1 MRKGDRPAKLQM
13 QRAFDDLMA
22 FCAIFVPDFV
32 LQAVIRCEP
41 ALQNQPLVLLDGP
54 LPTFRVVAVNGA
66 GQKLGVTPGLTK
78 AAAAEF
84 KGVQIRLRN
93 REQETAAH
101 AALLDAAWSVSPRV
115 ENTAIDSV
123 TIDVAGLG
131 ALFGSYE
138 EIGLQLQ
145 MRCSEVGLQVN
156 VAFSENVET
165 ARILASSQA
174 GPTIVPPGHEAQF
187 LKPLSV
193 DLLAPSEELAE
204 VLRNWGIANCGALA
218 ALPVLSLSECV
229 GQKGVRLHAVASGK
243 GNRALILA
251 EPTHT
256 FEEFLE
262 LDDAVEELEP
272 LSFLLGRLLDQLCAR
287 ITARA
292 LSARTIL
299 LKCELQ
305 PAFEEAF
312 DTAQENVRIKQRA
325 GRFQCSLSLPR
336 PTQDAKL
343 LLKLLRL
350 RLQDNPPNAPIRK
363 MWMRVVTDRSRV
375 VQGGLFLPAAPDPD
389 KLELTLAR
397 IASVVGE
404 NNVGSAEVLDS
415 HRPGAFRVMKFLTG
429 ATNSYG
435 PTAAIH
441 KKPQP
446 ELQKAKFAFRY
457 FRPHLSAYVALDE
470 GRPVKVSWK
479 GNTGTVVHASG
490 PWRLSGEWWE
500 ENSWQEDVWEVELSF
515 AGKNLAS
522 SGTYQIVF
530 DAQQKKWFVRGSYD

>member
-1 MRKGDRPAKLQM
+1 
-13 QRAFDDLMA
+13 MA

-32 LQAVIRCEP
+32 LQAVIRSEP
-41 ALQNQPLVLLDGP
+41 ALRKQPLVLLDGP

-84 KGVQIRLRN
+84 RGVQIRLRD
-93 REQETAAH
+93 REQETATH
-101 AALLDAAWSVSPRV
+101 AALMDAAWSVSPRV
-115 ENTAIDSV
+115 ENTAIDLV
-123 TIDVAGLG
+123 TVDVAGLE
-131 ALFGSYE
+131 ALFGSYK

-145 MRCSEVGLQVN
+145 TRCSELGLQVH
-156 VAFSENVET
+156 VAFSENIET
-165 ARILASSQA
+165 ARILASAQA
-174 GPTIVPPGHEAQF
+174 GPTIVPPGREAQF
-187 LKPLSV
+187 LNPLSV

-204 VLRNWGIANCGALA
+204 VLRNWGIASCGALA

-243 GNRALILA
+243 GNRALLLA

-272 LSFLLGRLLDQLCAR
+272 LSFLLGRLLDQLSAR
-287 ITARA
+287 IAGRA
-292 LSARTIL
+292 LSVRTIL
-299 LKCELQ
+299 LKFELQ

-312 DTAQENVRIKQRA
+312 DTAQENGQGKQRA
-325 GRFQCSLSLPR
+325 GTFQCSLSLPR

-363 MWMRVVTDRSRV
+363 IWLRAVTDLSRT

-404 NNVGSAEVLDS
+404 NNVGSAEVLNS
-415 HRPGAFRVMKFLTG
+415 HRPDAFCMRKFLTG
-429 ATNSYG
+429 ATNSHV

-441 KKPQP
+441 EKPHP
-446 ELQKAKFAFRY
+446 ESQKAKLGFRY

-470 GRPVKVSWK
+470 GRPVKVSWQ
-479 GNTGTVVHASG
+479 GNTGKVVHASG

-500 ENSWQEDVWEVELSF
+500 ENSWLENAWEVELSF
-515 AGKNLAS
+515 PGKNSAS
-522 SGTYQIVF
+522 SGAYQIVF
-530 DAQQKKWFVRGSYD
+530 DAQQKKWLVRGGYD